1 MARGIEQ
8 SAELLAKISVVLISL
23 YKLVVRFM
31 LGANFGCGGDN
42 QLMPVHTDALDGGL
56 KSPEGDGSAS
66 VGRTFETRVELFCD
80 KSDSLTGG
88 RRWMILFN
96 GDGQS
101 VKSGIYESLRGQLI
115 FAKVT
120 VREINGAAGIGKI
133 ASCAGRG
140 GSKTNFFLEI
150 FRAGRS
156 FGQTASDGKAT
167 AGHGLELKIGG
178 PPDMGCEG
186 DGIGVKDE
194 TLFDWLRCIH
204 FLLTLSLNVE

>member
-1 MARGIEQ
+1 
-8 SAELLAKISVVLISL
+8 
-23 YKLVVRFM
+23 
-31 LGANFGCGGDN
+31 
-42 QLMPVHTDALDGGL
+42 
-56 KSPEGDGSAS
+56 
-66 VGRTFETRVELFCD
+66 
-80 KSDSLTGG
+80 
-88 RRWMILFN
+88 MILFN